1 MIMGEIENIGSII
14 EDVIKKMDIRRKMNI
29 SNIFNRWEE
38 IVGAEICK
46 KAKPERITRGI
57 LYISVTTSTW
67 ANELSLMSEQL
78 IKKINSFIGEEVVK
92 NIRFKQNL

>member
-1 MIMGEIENIGSII
+1 MGEIEDIGSII
-14 EDVIKKMDIRRKMNI
+14 GDVVKNLNIRSELNI

-38 IVGAEICK
+38 IVGAEIYK
-46 KAKPERITRGI
+46 KTKPERITRGI

-67 ANELSLMSEQL
+67 ANELSLMSGQL

-92 NIRFKQNL
+92 SIRFKQNL

>member
-1 MIMGEIENIGSII
+1 MDEIENIGSII
-14 EDVIKKMDIRRKMNI
+14 GDVIKNLDIRSKLNI
-29 SNIFNRWEE
+29 SNVFNRWEE
-38 IVGAEICK
+38 IVGPEIGK
-46 KAKPERITRGI
+46 KVKPQRITRGT

-67 ANELSLMSEQL
+67 ANELSLMSGQL